1 MNTTA
6 KRITLTSQR
15 ECLSHKTNSAYWVIY
30 VVKHCLDTC
39 VRRVGWTFRRN
50 GANNISSKWFFSWLV
65 RTHSI
70 SSSCL
75 TCDLAST
82 HLPYCHSGTGPA
94 CYFLLPYNKFQ
105 IFIFVLLKSLL
116 FLASWF
122 PVLSHSLN
130 ICLSEAYPTLQ
141 IHVRQGH
148 ALFWS
153 IRHFAQEKVE
163 IIGYQ
168 PPASKLA
175 YWI

>member
-15 ECLSHKTNSAYWVIY
+15 ECLSHKTNSAFSVIY
-30 VVKHCLDTC
+30 VLKHCLDTC

-65 RTHSI
+65 QTHSI

-75 TCDLAST
+75 TCDLTSI

-122 PVLSHSLN
+122 PVLYCCFS
-130 ICLSEAYPTLQ
+130 PTPSTS
-141 IHVRQGH
+141 V
-148 ALFWS
+148 
-153 IRHFAQEKVE
+153 
-163 IIGYQ
+163 YQ
-168 PPASKLA
+168 KLTQLCKSMLGKGMH
-175 YWI
+175 YSDPSDILLRKK